1 MSSSTAGG
9 AGDGHHSRLRLVPMA
24 FVRKFH
30 IRYDVEGV
38 NLPGVASDGVFP
50 PRLDAI
56 AAIAIAIADVEIVD
70 AEEAK

>member
-1 MSSSTAGG
+1 
-9 AGDGHHSRLRLVPMA
+9 MA

-70 AEEAK
+70 AEESK